1 MLRLVEAQATHF
13 QQGHEELSQLAQY
26 RKELSGQVEP
36 QGAGRWKREGRGSK
50 MTLLAWWVRLGPSDD
65 TLPVLSYTSW
75 S

>member
-1 MLRLVEAQATHF
+1 MVEAQATHF

-50 MTLLAWWVRLGPSDD
+50 MTLLAWWVRLGPGKRGVDQRE
-65 TLPVLSYTSW
+65 PVGVW